1 MRKHSLV
8 FLALLLGLGLSLAA
22 CAQLA
27 GAATG
32 DPLVIAADGVTK
44 AVIVVAP
51 GLPAASWE
59 ARAAADL
66 AHYIEL
72 MTGAKPAIAN
82 TAESA
87 AAALQSREPV
97 LLVGSAALKAEPSL
111 AAALVAVAKKNPTL
125 RADAIVLRRDGNRVY
140 LAGMNDDCHYYAV
153 AALLRLWG
161 CRWFMANDFG
171 ECIPTYPRL
180 EIGNLEYAYAP
191 PFEVRYEAGYAWL
204 GDNTGKEEFEHRNML
219 NTLSV
224 PCGHSLGEYIKDLVP
239 QGGSIFNVPI
249 AEDKTIQ
256 TVAANAEKAFAAG
269 KDISLGMNDGSYNSD
284 SKLDKT
290 LSANLWDK
298 YFRGQMLTDNFV
310 TLYNGVARTLLAKYP
325 NSPSRIGF
333 FAYCNITMPPQ
344 QDVKMEKPFV
354 AYLAPIDIDPNHGMD
369 DIVSPPKQ
377 EYKEIM
383 NRWAK
388 VMDGR
393 VVIYDYDQGM
403 LVWRDLPNPSH
414 QAFRQ
419 DVKHYRDAGILG
431 FHTESRCAY
440 ATIFLNLYMR
450 AQLMWN
456 PDADVDAQLADFYPK
471 FYGPA
476 ATPMAKYWG
485 AIYKAWDD
493 TIVTE
498 HEFYTI
504 PAIYTE
510 ALVNELRG
518 NLAEA
523 QKAIAPLRA
532 RDAATLTR
540 NERQYLER
548 MTFTE
553 QSFGIID
560 NYVAM
565 VRAGATNG
573 EYAKAAQG
581 GDRGLAARAV
591 LTKMNGTFTS
601 TRMEDGYAWFPGEVK
616 QYRELAELTDG
627 TKGTLVAKLPLEWA
641 FRRDPHDTGLARGF
655 AYQPVDLTYWKKN
668 KANFT
673 TPASR
678 KDYPTTEWEM
688 LRTDLYAQAQGVL
701 HPDWQS
707 FTGFLWYRTDVKL
720 PKSAQGQPVHIHF
733 PGLFGESWLYVN
745 GKLVSHWEQ
754 SPIWWYN
761 DYQFHWDVDVSGAL
775 KPGANTITLRVASLH
790 HNGGM
795 FRRPFLYTPVI
806 Q

>member
-1 MRKHSLV
+1 MRRHCILSP
-8 FLALLLGLGLSLAA
+8 ALLLGVFA

-27 GAATG
+27 GTATR
-32 DPLVIAADGVTK
+32 DPLVIVADGTTK
-44 AVIVVAP
+44 AVIVVTP
-51 GLPAASWE
+51 NLDQKSWE
-59 ARAAADL
+59 YRAATDL
-66 AHYIEL
+66 AKYIEM
-72 MTGAKPAIAN
+72 MTGAKPAIVE
-82 TAESA
+82 TTPDA
-87 AAALQSREPV
+87 ATPA
-97 LLVGSAALKAEPSL
+97 LLVGSSALTAEPDLTKAL
-111 AAALVAVAKKNPTL
+111 AAVAKRNPTL

-140 LAGMNDDCHYYAV
+140 LAGANDDCHYYAV
-153 AALLRLWG
+153 AEMLRQWG

-180 EIGNLEYAYAP
+180 EIGNLNYAYAP

-204 GDNTGKEEFEHRNML
+204 GDTTGKVEFDHRNML

-224 PCGHSLGEYIKDLVP
+224 PVGHSLGAYIKDLVP
-239 QGGSIFNVPI
+239 AGGSIFNVPI
-249 AEDKTIQ
+249 AEEKTIQ
-256 TVAANAEKAFAAG
+256 TVASNAEKDFAAG
-269 KDISLGMNDGSYNSD
+269 KDFSLGMNDGSYASD
-284 SKLDKT
+284 SKLDKD
-290 LSANLWDK
+290 LSADLQDK
-298 YFRGQMLTDNFV
+298 YFRGQMLTDNFM
-310 TLYNGVARTLLAKYP
+310 TLYNGVARNLLDKYP

-333 FAYCNITMPPQ
+333 FAYCNITIPPQ
-344 QDVKMEKPFV
+344 QDVKMEKPLV

-369 DIVSPPKQ
+369 DVVSPPKQ

-383 NRWAK
+383 KRWAK

-403 LVWRDLPNPSH
+403 LVWRDLPDPSH
-414 QAFRQ
+414 QAFCQ

-431 FHTESRCAY
+431 LHTESRGAY
-440 ATIFLNLYMR
+440 ATVFLNLYMR

-456 PDADVDAQLADFYPK
+456 PDADVDALLADFYPK

-476 ATPMAKYWG
+476 AAPMAKYWG
-485 AIYKAWDD
+485 ALYKAWDD

-510 ALVNELRG
+510 TLINELRG
-518 NLAEA
+518 DLAEA
-523 QKAIAPLRA
+523 RKAIAPLRA

-540 NERQYLER
+540 NERLYLDR

-553 QSFGIID
+553 QSFGIIE
-560 NYVAM
+560 NYTAM
-565 VRAGATNG
+565 VRAGATDG
-573 EYAKAAQG
+573 DYAQAAQAG
-581 GDRGLAARAV
+581 ERGLAARAV
-591 LTKMNGTFTS
+591 LTEMNPTFTS

-627 TKGTLVAKLPLEWA
+627 TKGKLIAKLPLEWT

-655 AYQPVDLTYWKKN
+655 AYQPKVDLSYWNAN
-668 KANFT
+668 KAKYA

-678 KDYPTTEWEM
+678 KDYPTTEWEI
-688 LRTDLYAQAQGVL
+688 LRADLYAQAQGVL

-707 FTGFLWYRTDVKL
+707 FSGFLWYRTDVELKKAAL
-720 PKSAQGQPVHIHF
+720 ENPVRIHF

-745 GKLVSHWEQ
+745 GSLVAHWEQ

-761 DYQFHWDVDVSGAL
+761 DYQFHWDVDISAAL
-775 KPGANTITLRVASLH
+775 KPGANNITLRVASLH

-795 FRRPFLYTPVI
+795 FRRPFLYRPNE
-806 Q
+806 